1 MTLIEEIRSRLSVL
15 EPTQLDIR
23 DDSALHQGHAGNSGG
38 GHFFLTITSA
48 QFAGKSPVMRHRQVY
63 AILGD
68 LIPQRIHALSIQA
81 FAADELQAAATQ
93 LI

>member
-23 DDSALHQGHAGNSGG
+23 DDSALHKGHAGNSGG
-38 GHFFLTITSA
+38 GHFFLTIASA
-48 QFAGKSPVMRHRQVY
+48 QFSGKSPVMRHRQVY

-81 FAADELQAAATQ
+81 FAPDEPQPATTH
-93 LI
+93 